1 MMLKLKLQYFGHLM
15 QRVDPLEKTLM
26 LGGIGGRRRRR
37 RQRMR
42 WLDGITDLMDVSLS
56 EPRSWWWTGRPG
68 MLWFMGSQRVGHDW
82 VTELNWTELAWE
94 MNAIVQWFEHFFKYS
109 LLGNWNEDW
118 PFPFLW
124 LLLGFPRFAYIIEC
138 STLIASSFRILN
150 SSAEI
155 PSPPLASLAE
165 VFLKAHL
172 TSQNVWLWMSDYT
185 IMAIWIIKVLFCT
198 ILLCILSI
206 SSWSFLLLL
215 CLYHFCPL
223 LCPS

>member
-1 MMLKLKLQYFGHLM
+1 MQGCGLPRWCSGKEPACQYRRHRRCGL
-15 QRVDPLEKTLM
+15 DPWVQ
-26 LGGIGGRRRRR
+26 ISWRRKW
-37 RQRMR
+37 Q
-42 WLDGITDLMDVSLS
+42 
-56 EPRSWWWTGRPG
+56 P
-68 MLWFMGSQRVGHDW
+68 
-82 VTELNWTELAWE
+82 
-94 MNAIVQWFEHFFKYS
+94 MNAMVWWFEHS
-109 LLGNWNEDW
+109 LVL
-118 PFPFLW
+118 PLW
-124 LLLGFPRFAYIIEC
+124 WIGMRNDLFQSCGPCWAFQICWHIEC